1 MSIAKGPI
9 RSERGSY
16 RRKGRST
23 TIAETIGHKSGSRI
37 SEV

>member
-1 MSIAKGPI
+1 MSIAKRPI

-16 RRKGRST
+16 RRKGRNT
-23 TIAETIGHKSGSRI
+23 TITGAVWHKAGSRV